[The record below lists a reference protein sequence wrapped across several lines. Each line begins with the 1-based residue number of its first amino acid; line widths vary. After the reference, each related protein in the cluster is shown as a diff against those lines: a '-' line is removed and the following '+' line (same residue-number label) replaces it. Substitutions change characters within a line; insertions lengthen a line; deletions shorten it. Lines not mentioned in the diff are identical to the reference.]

1 MPLKI
6 FPKITAHTGSMG
18 HPDHSLESLCAALKL
33 GVDLYED
40 DIRVTLDGVP
50 VLAHDDEVLLTN
62 GQKARLSRLTL
73 EEWKETSAAPVL
85 ELADV
90 LNWIRTSGRMMN
102 LDIKSDEALRPT
114 AELVRQMKMEDH
126 VILSGCEYERAKLA
140 GRLGIGLRKLLNV
153 EVGRLKGLHDE
164 HEQAEHVEHAEQ
176 AIHEMTRQLC
186 LEAKS
191 ADCFGLNLPY
201 QGARPELLATAKRE
215 GLAVYVWTVNESEE
229 MRKLARWGVDGITTR
244 DPAALIAVR
253 GEPEFTEANE
263 AWSIDPTP
271 N

>member
-1 MPLKI
+1 MNT

-62 GQKARLSRLTL
+62 GQKASLSRLTL
-73 EEWKETSAAPVL
+73 EEWKENSAAPVL

-102 LDIKSDEALRPT
+102 LDIKCDEALLP
-114 AELVRQMKMEDH
+114 AAKLVGQMGMEDR
-126 VILSGCEYERAKLA
+126 VILSGCEYERAQLA
-140 GRLGIGLRKLLNV
+140 ERLGIGLRKLLNV
-153 EVGRLKGLHDE
+153 EVGRLKRLHA
-164 HEQAEHVEHAEQ
+164 EQAEHAEHAEH
-176 AIHEMTRQLC
+176 AIHEMTRLLC

-191 ADCFGLNLPY
+191 AGCFGLNLPY
-201 QGARPELLATAKRE
+201 PVVGPELLDMAGRE

-229 MRKLARWGVDGITTR
+229 MRKLARLGVDGITTR

-263 AWSIDPTP
+263 EWRIDRTP

>member
-1 MPLKI
+1 MPLKS

-33 GVDLYED
+33 GADIYED
-40 DIRVTLDGVP
+40 DIRVTSDGVP
-50 VLAHDDEVLLTN
+50 VLAHDDEVRMKN
-62 GQKARLSRLTL
+62 GQPASLAELTL
-73 EEWKETSAAPVL
+73 EEWKENSAAPAL

-102 LDIKSDEALRPT
+102 LDIKSDDALLP
-114 AELVRQMKMEDH
+114 AAKLVRQMGMEDR

-153 EVGRLKGLHDE
+153 DTERLKMLND
-164 HEQAEHVEHAEQ
+164 EQ
-176 AIHEMTRQLC
+176 AIHEMTGQLC
-186 LEAKS
+186 LEARS
-191 ADCFGLNLPY
+191 AGCFGLNLPY
-201 QGARPELLATAKRE
+201 PVVRPELLAAAKRE
-215 GLAVYVWTVNESEE
+215 ELAVYVWTVNESEE

-253 GEPEFTEANE
+253 GEQEFTEANE
-263 AWSIDPTP
+263 DWRTGRTT

>member
-1 MPLKI
+1 MNT

-62 GQKARLSRLTL
+62 GQKASLSRLTL
-73 EEWKETSAAPVL
+73 EEWKENSAAPVL

-102 LDIKSDEALRPT
+102 LDIKCDDALLSV
-114 AELVRQMKMEDH
+114 AKLVGQMGMEDR
-126 VILSGCEYERAKLA
+126 VILSGCEYERAQLA
-140 GRLGIGLRKLLNV
+140 ERLGIGLRKLLNV

-164 HEQAEHVEHAEQ
+164 QAEHADHADHAEH
-176 AIHEMTRQLC
+176 AIHEMTRLLC

-191 ADCFGLNLPY
+191 SGCFGLNLPY
-201 QGARPELLATAKRE
+201 PVVGPELLDMAGRE

-263 AWSIDPTP
+263 EWRIDRTT